1 MDSVLSS
8 LQLQTLNATWR
19 TRKLERRHQFYND
32 ILYDIVARDILA
44 SRSEIY
50 NQLLEKTRLS
60 SSPRQL
66 TVPIWKYNGVVYLQ
80 TLDTHKKRLEL
91 EHFYKDRTDKIG
103 NHIRYS
109 GYQWFIGCVNS
120 EFDVQSAGFIRK
132 ESDWNRYWSK
142 SPVPIRTIITKTDFL
157 ERLALLFGDRFHI
170 TERVSDVNAQF
181 KNDSLMCRSFELCLH
196 YYPNGLPEQ
205 LKEHYDHVREKYS
218 VHIPARVESG
228 LTPYLWKGYQ
238 EPTNNYRTPPR
249 PTRPQTPTAPFFERH
264 VRA

>member
-8 LQLQTLNATWR
+8 LQLQTLNATWN

-32 ILYDIVARDILA
+32 ILYDIVARDIIA

-60 SSPRQL
+60 NTPRQL
-66 TVPIWKYNGVVYLQ
+66 SIPIWKYNGVVYLQ

-91 EHFYKDRTDKIG
+91 EHAYEDRNEKIG

-109 GYQWFIGCVNS
+109 GYQWYIGCVNP

-132 ESDWNRYWSK
+132 EADWNRYWAK
-142 SPVPIRTIITKTDFL
+142 SPIPIRTIVTKTDFL
-157 ERLALLFGDRFHI
+157 ERIALLFGDNFHV
-170 TERVSDVNAQF
+170 TERRSNTNAQF
-181 KNDSLMCRSFELCLH
+181 KSDCLKCETFELYLH
-196 YYPNGLPEQ
+196 YYPNGLPEY
-205 LKEHYDHVREKYS
+205 LKEDYNHVLEKYS
-218 VHIPARVESG
+218 VHIPARIESDV
-228 LTPYLWKGYQ
+228 TPYLWKGYQ
-238 EPTNNYRTPPR
+238 EPTNNFRTPPR
-249 PTRPQTPTAPFFERH
+249 PTCAQSPNAPFFERH